1 MIVKPSITRLSA
13 EVTALSGRVRG
24 AADYTA
30 LLNGAS
36 LPQGPMFA
44 YVLYGGIA
52 RRGSPEVSVGA
63 YRQPVGRGIKIVVFY
78 RTTDPAAERLL
89 DDLEEMAN
97 DILRAFCGWRPGDEV
112 GVFELAGASVND
124 FRDGI
129 LSQQIDLTLSDQLR
143 FT

>member
-30 LLNGAS
+30 LLRGGS
-36 LPQGPMFA
+36 LPAAPVFA

-52 RRGSPEVSVGA
+52 RRGAPEVAVGA

-78 RTTDPAAERLL
+78 RTTDPEGARLV

-97 DILRAFCGWRPGDEV
+97 DILRAFCGWRPGTEI